1 MEEKKYKILLCED
14 DTNLG
19 AVLKNYLELNDY
31 DVTLERDGR
40 LGLAA
45 FQRSKPDICLLDVMM
60 PNMDGFT
67 LAEEIRDIDPDV
79 PLFFLSAKTMKD
91 DIIQGYK
98 LGADDY
104 ITKPFDSDVLMLK
117 IKAILKR
124 NEELNKESDNMEF
137 DLGGYHFNPKLR
149 QLILKGKAI
158 TLSPKEN
165 ELLKML
171 AENKNDLLSQIM
183 DMEGERDIAITGDV
197 LTHSENAIDELM
209 GYARH
214 GLAEFTKVMSC
225 PTIVYDLQKYYRE
238 LWDKFE
244 TDMNKRIYEGTK
256 HNIARGQKEGLYREG
271 IDADIIA
278 KLYVKKMMAIMDED
292 TFPTEHYNKIRLFTQ
307 FLIYHVHG
315 IATPKGIALFDMKLK
330 ALIDK

>member
-1 MEEKKYKILLCED
+1 METAKPKILLCED

-19 AVLKNYLELNDY
+19 MVLKNYLELNDY

-45 FQRSKPDICLLDVMM
+45 FQREKFDICLLDVMM

-67 LAEEIRDIDPDV
+67 VAEEIRDINPDV

-104 ITKPFDSDVLMLK
+104 ITKPFDSEVLMHK

-124 NEELNKESDNMEF
+124 NEEMHKEEVNAEF
-137 DLGGYHFNPKLR
+137 DLGKYHFNPKLR
-149 QLILKGKAI
+149 ELIVNSKTQ

-171 AENKNDLLSQIM
+171 CEYKNDLLP
-183 DMEGERDIAITGDV
+183 RDIALKKIWGSDTYFNGRSMDV
-197 LTHSENAIDELM
+197 
-209 GYARH
+209 Y
-214 GLAEFTKVMSC
+214 
-225 PTIVYDLQKYYRE
+225 
-238 LWDKFE
+238 
-244 TDMNKRIYEGTK
+244 
-256 HNIARGQKEGLYREG
+256 
-271 IDADIIA
+271 IA
-278 KLYVKKMMAIMDED
+278 KLRKYLKEDEKLEIVNIHGNG
-292 TFPTEHYNKIRLFTQ
+292 FRLVET
-307 FLIYHVHG
+307 V
-315 IATPKGIALFDMKLK
+315 
-330 ALIDK
+330 

>member
-1 MEEKKYKILLCED
+1 MEAAKPKILLCED

-19 AVLKNYLELNDY
+19 MVLKNYLELNDY

-45 FQRSKPDICLLDVMM
+45 FQREKFDICLLDVMM

-67 LAEEIRDIDPDV
+67 VAEEIRDINPDV

-104 ITKPFDSDVLMLK
+104 ITKPFDSEVLLHK

-124 NEELNKESDNMEF
+124 NEETHREEANAEY
-137 DLGGYHFNPKLR
+137 DLGKYHFNPRLR
-149 QLILKGKAI
+149 ELSVNGKVQ

-171 AENKNDLLSQIM
+171 SEYKNDLLPREAALKKIWGSDTYFNGRSM
-183 DMEGERDIAITGDV
+183 D
-197 LTHSENAIDELM
+197 
-209 GYARH
+209 
-214 GLAEFTKVMSC
+214 
-225 PTIVYDLQKYYRE
+225 VY
-238 LWDKFE
+238 
-244 TDMNKRIYEGTK
+244 
-256 HNIARGQKEGLYREG
+256 
-271 IDADIIA
+271 IA
-278 KLYVKKMMAIMDED
+278 KLRKYLKED
-292 TFPTEHYNKIRLFTQ
+292 SNIEIVNIHGNGFRLVVTEQ
-307 FLIYHVHG
+307 
-315 IATPKGIALFDMKLK
+315 
-330 ALIDK
+330 